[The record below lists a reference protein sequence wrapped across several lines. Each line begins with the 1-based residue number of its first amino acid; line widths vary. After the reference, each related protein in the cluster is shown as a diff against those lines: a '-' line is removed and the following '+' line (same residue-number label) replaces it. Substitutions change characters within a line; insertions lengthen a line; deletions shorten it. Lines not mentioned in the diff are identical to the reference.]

1 MSGVRPVDPLDQKL
15 EQSLGA
21 LGAADADAD
30 AAPALSPELER
41 ELAGLDAVKPRTP
54 RRQLAGILALSLLYA
69 SGVVA
74 LAGLRRDLGALPLWH
89 LIGVAALWLVS
100 FAAVSWLVIGPVRGQ
115 MMPRARLAAVVA
127 AAAAGM
133 LISVGLFLPRTAP
146 GLSTVYGPT
155 VSAVVDHAGC
165 IRWGL
170 LGAALPILLAA
181 LAVRGSVPVGSRFAA
196 AALGAAGGA
205 LGGLVLQFHC
215 PITERFHVG
224 LVHGGLV
231 ILAAL
236 AAVLA
241 AQARPR
247 NLGGSSHPSQG

>member
-1 MSGVRPVDPLDQKL
+1 MTRPVDPLDARV
-15 EQSLGA
+15 EESLGA
-21 LGAADADAD
+21 LGGAGDP
-30 AAPALSPELER
+30 APALSPELER
-41 ELAGLDAVKPRTP
+41 ELGGLAPVKTRAP

-74 LAGLRRDLGALPLWH
+74 LSGLRRDLGALPLAH
-89 LIGVAALWLVS
+89 VVAFAALWLVS
-100 FAAVSWLVIGPVRGQ
+100 FASVSWLVVVPARGQ

-127 AAAAGM
+127 GAAAAI
-133 LISVGLFLPRTAP
+133 LIAAGLFLPRTAP
-146 GLSTVYGPT
+146 GLSTVYAPT
-155 VSAVVDHAGC
+155 VSAVVEHAGC

-181 LAVRGSVPVGSRFAA
+181 LAVRGSVPVGSRLAA

-224 LVHGGLV
+224 FVHGGLV
-231 ILAAL
+231 VLAAL
-236 AAVLA
+236 VAVLA
-241 AQARPR
+241 AQAAARNPTPPRP
-247 NLGGSSHPSQG
+247 SSRG

>member
-1 MSGVRPVDPLDQKL
+1 MTGPTNDPLDRKL
-15 EQSLGA
+15 EASLGA
-21 LGAADADAD
+21 LGAASDGD
-30 AAPALSPELER
+30 APALSPEVER
-41 ELAGLDAVKPRTP
+41 ELGALAPVKTRAPG
-54 RRQLAGILALSLLYA
+54 RQLAGILALSLLYA

-74 LAGLRRDLGALPLWH
+74 IAGLRRDLGAMPLWH
-89 LIGVAALWLVS
+89 LIGFAALWLVS
-100 FAAVSWLVIGPVRGQ
+100 FAAVSWLVVVPERGH
-115 MMPRARLAAVVA
+115 MMPRARLAAVIAASA
-127 AAAAGM
+127 AALLIAG
-133 LISVGLFLPRTAP
+133 GLLLPRAAP
-146 GLSTVYGPT
+146 GLSTVYTPT
-155 VSAVVDHAGC
+155 VSAVVKHAGC

-215 PITERFHVG
+215 PVTERFHVG

-236 AAVLA
+236 VAVLT
-241 AQARPR
+241 AQAGAR
-247 NLGGSSHPSQG
+247 NPSPPSGPSQG

>member
-1 MSGVRPVDPLDQKL
+1 MTTPTDPLDQKL

-21 LGAADADAD
+21 LGAAAGDA
-30 AAPALSPELER
+30 AAPALSADLER
-41 ELAGLDAVKPRTP
+41 ELAGLAPVKTRVP

-74 LAGLRRDLGALPLWH
+74 LAGLRRDLGGMPLWH
-89 LIGVAALWLVS
+89 LVGFAALWLVS
-100 FAAVSWLVIGPVRGQ
+100 FASISWLVVVPERGHI
-115 MMPRARLAAVVA
+115 MPRARLAAVVA
-127 AAAAGM
+127 GIAAALLIAG
-133 LISVGLFLPRTAP
+133 GLLLPRSAP
-146 GLSTVYGPT
+146 GSSTVYSPT
-155 VSAVVDHAGC
+155 VSSVVDHAGC

-181 LAVRGSVPVGSRFAA
+181 LAVRGSVPVGSRLAA
-196 AALGAAGGA
+196 AALGASGGA

-236 AAVLA
+236 VAVLA
-241 AQARPR
+241 AQAAARSGKPR
-247 NLGGSSHPSQG
+247 TGAGQG